1 LEVNMFD
8 RLFLRRGALKV
19 AAVAVTRV
27 KALAVAEPARV
38 EEAVISPDPD
48 PGETA
53 YALSVVTTSNT

>member
-1 LEVNMFD
+1 MQVK
-8 RLFLRRGALKV
+8 A

-38 EEAVISPDPD
+38 EEAVKSPDPD